1 MISLAVDAAA
11 VGWVTPGSL
20 RRPLP
25 PAICLPSRHSPRV
38 PRKRWQPN
46 PDSPCTSCHT
56 LSLSLPGNRGLL
68 DLRVL
73 TAYSCCHTMSI
84 SLSCWLQSSDSL
96 AILSYIVSLAV
107 RHYLVDFSL
116 AFLPY
121 VVSLANTI
129 SLTSESWHP
138 SPSYHTQSHSHGRR
152 ITHSKVLTSPSCHPL
167 PPSLWHHLSES
178 ATLTVP
184 PHPIHTSSR
193 SRWRHIPIQQN
204 RNTVHQLSWLGKD
217 TLIITRYN
225 YNC

>member
-1 MISLAVDAAA
+1 MLRRWAESPRAPFAAPCRLPSACRHATARACPVSVDSRTLTALAPPVIHCLSRCQAIAVFLTWEFWQLILAV
-11 VGWVTPGSL
+11 
-20 RRPLP
+20 
-25 PAICLPSRHSPRV
+25 IQCLSRC
-38 PRKRWQPN
+38 Q
-46 PDSPCTSCHT
+46 T
-56 LSLSLPGNRGLL
+56 
-68 DLRVL
+68 
-73 TAYSCCHTMSI
+73 
-84 SLSCWLQSSDSL
+84 LSCWLRNSDSL

-167 PPSLWHHLSES
+167 PRSPWHHLSES